1 MPAYL
6 QVTGVIADLLHNKR
20 SIPYARA
27 WRSDLNMWSISQ
39 LMVRLWIAEE
49 DRLGVSRPDGVLQ
62 NLWQPLQSHSWA
74 SRRGRGTV
82 DITPKPLSASPRTAC
97 PLPGGTGKL
106 EEALAGRLV
115 KKNEEDGG
123 ARTVDGGGSSVQG
136 ETRGVSSASASLSF
150 GDEVGHPDKT
160 RGEERSHTPGRS
172 GIPQAIASNLG
183 LDGRL
188 KAILGGR
195 RELGKD
201 ASRLDC
207 EASLSRVM
215 EHLDLRGK
223 IAGVLSLVGFDLER
237 AHGLGPSELKAAYM
251 ATSYLD
257 FLEGEAWQKVRRENC
272 AKTGNRLDGIVFSG
286 HAARGRVLRKS
297 WCREESASARDVTEQ
312 EIEER
317 GVLDFLDAFSFR

>member
-1 MPAYL
+1 
-6 QVTGVIADLLHNKR
+6 
-20 SIPYARA
+20 
-27 WRSDLNMWSISQ
+27 
-39 LMVRLWIAEE
+39 MVRLWIAEE
-49 DRLGVSRPDGVLQ
+49 DRLGVSRPNGVLQ

-82 DITPKPLSASPRTAC
+82 ETTPKPLSASPRTAC

-106 EEALAGRLV
+106 EEALAGPLV
-115 KKNEEDGG
+115 KRNHEEGD

-150 GDEVGHPDKT
+150 GDEVGHPVET
-160 RGEERSHTPGRS
+160 RGEEKNHMPGGS
-172 GIPQAIASNLG
+172 GIPQAITSNLG

-195 RELGKD
+195 RELRKD

-223 IAGVLSLVGFDLER
+223 IAGVLRLVGFDVER

-272 AKTGNRLDGIVFSG
+272 AKPGNCLDGVVFSG
-286 HAARGRVLRKS
+286 NTARGCVLRKS
-297 WCREESASARDVTEQ
+297 WYREESESARAVTKQ

-317 GVLDFLDAFSFR
+317 GVLDFLDAFPFRWLPNSRRSRSTR